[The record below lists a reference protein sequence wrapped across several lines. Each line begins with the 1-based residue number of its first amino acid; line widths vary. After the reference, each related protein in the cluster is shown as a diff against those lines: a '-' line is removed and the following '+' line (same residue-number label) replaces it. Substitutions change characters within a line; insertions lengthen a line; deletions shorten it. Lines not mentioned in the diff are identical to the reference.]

1 MYSITKIG
9 NNPNNATGLREF
21 IADYISD
28 IDKLPHINNEGVQQN
43 ENTVSND
50 KVSAGSK
57 CLCIE
62 DSKWYVLG
70 NDDVW
75 HIISNSNISSASSL
89 ELDENGIL
97 SIQ

>member
-9 NNPNNATGLREF
+9 NNYNNITGLREF
-21 IADYISD
+21 IADYIND
-28 IDKLPHINNEGVQQN
+28 IEKLPHINNKGIQQN

-62 DSKWYVLG
+62 NSKWYVLG

-75 HIISNSNISSASSL
+75 HIISNSNISNVSL

>member
-9 NNPNNATGLREF
+9 DNTNTMGIRQF

-28 IDKLPHINNEGVQQN
+28 IDKLPHINNKGIQQN

-62 DSKWYVLG
+62 NSKWYVLG

-75 HIISNSNISSASSL
+75 HFISNSNISNVSSL